1 MPPPDPARWQ
11 RVRDVFAA
19 VADLQAS
26 DRPERLTDLCGSD
39 DALRHE
45 VESLLSHDRMPNDPI
60 GDLVGAAAHAAAEA
74 ARPVRLGDT
83 LLHYRL
89 TERIGEGGMGIVWRA
104 VDETLGREVAIKV
117 LPPGVGDDPRRLA
130 RFEREAKL
138 LASLNHTN
146 IAAIFSLHVDAGV
159 RFLAMEYVPGEELA
173 TRLAR
178 GRLPLDEVLRVARQI
193 AEALEEAHERGVVH
207 RDLKP
212 ANVKLTPSG
221 KVKVLDFGLA
231 KAFSDG
237 PDLHSASSTS
247 NDSVMAQLATREGV
261 VLGTAAYMPPEQ
273 ARGQPVDKRA
283 DIWAFGVVL
292 YEMLTGTRPFAGLAV
307 VDLLAA
313 VVSAEPDWTRLPAG
327 TPPSLE
333 RLLRRCLQK
342 DVRQRLRDIGDA
354 RIELDALLDART
366 GPPRAV
372 LETPTAPHALAPA
385 PAAVPPPRTGAW
397 WKAAALLLLVTTAV
411 AGGAWYGQR
420 PLPGAGARFPV
431 FAPTATVFAAGT
443 RSGAAAVIAPDGRTL
458 AFTAT
463 DAAGVRLLWVR
474 PINALEARPLAG
486 SEGAVFPFWSPD
498 SQSIGYSVPGRLMKI
513 AIAGGAAQTLC
524 PLSGADIVS
533 RGATWHASG
542 TIVFN
547 NGQAPLFRVPSAGG
561 EATPIGALGP
571 GETSRQFPQFL
582 PDGDH
587 VLYHATGSV
596 RALGGLY
603 VTSVS
608 TGATT
613 RLATAD
619 TGAIYDPRTGHLL
632 FGRQGI
638 LLAQPFDP
646 ATRALSQ
653 APVPIAERLEMAAVP
668 GIVAFSV
675 SETGLLAYGVGDAA
689 GPPFEL
695 AWVGR
700 DGRALGAAG
709 PPGSYRG
716 FDLSPD
722 GTTIAAHR
730 HDGDGGDVWIIDTA
744 RNATSRFTFDAAQDN
759 SSPAWSPD
767 GDRIA
772 FASFRDGRW
781 GVHVKP
787 ANGTGADTRAFELQ
801 EAGALS
807 IGPMSWS
814 PDGTSLLFAV
824 FDRTTQ
830 WDLWRLW
837 LTGRVHAE
845 PVLQTDTFERHG
857 QISPDGRWLAFMSRE
872 TGTNDTYVLGLAPA
886 AGKWAVS
893 SGGGTVPRW
902 RADGR
907 ELYYLAGGRMMAV
920 DITARG
926 DALSIG
932 VPVPLFDY
940 AHANVTHPD
949 YYPYAVSR
957 DGQRFL
963 VTRELPRDP
972 RASRDAPVIVVT
984 QWAQALAP

>member
-1 MPPPDPARWQ
+1 MPPPDSARWQ

-19 VADLQAS
+19 VADLAPG
-26 DRPERLTDLCGSD
+26 DRPARLTDLCVDD

-45 VESLLSHDRMPNDPI
+45 VESLLSHDRMSNDPI
-60 GDLVGAAAHAAAEA
+60 GDLVGAAAHAAADA
-74 ARPVRLGDT
+74 ARPVRLGGT

-104 VDETLGREVAIKV
+104 VDETLGRDVAIKV

-178 GRLPLDEVLRVARQI
+178 GRLPLDEVVRVARQI

-231 KAFSDG
+231 KAFADA

-247 NDSVMAQLATREGV
+247 NDSVLAQLVTREGV

-273 ARGQPVDKRA
+273 ARGLPVDKRA

-313 VVSAEPDWTRLPAG
+313 VVSAEPEWTRLPAA

-354 RIELDALLDART
+354 RIELDALLDGRT
-366 GPPRAV
+366 GTLGPA
-372 LETPTAPHALAPA
+372 LETPTAPRLLAPGS
-385 PAAVPPPRTGAW
+385 AAVPPPRTGAW
-397 WKAAALLLLVTTAV
+397 WKVAASLLLVTTVV
-411 AGGAWYGQR
+411 AGGAWCRQR
-420 PLPGAGARFPV
+420 PLPASAARFQV

-443 RSGAAAVIAPDGRTL
+443 RPGAAAVLAPDGRTL

-474 PINALEARPLAG
+474 PINALDARPLAG
-486 SEGAVFPFWSPD
+486 TEGAVFPFWSPD
-498 SQSIGYSVPGRLMKI
+498 SQAIGYSVPGRLMKI
-513 AIAGGAAQTLC
+513 AITGGAAQTLC
-524 PLSGADIVS
+524 PLSGSDIVS
-533 RGATWHASG
+533 RGAAWHASG

-547 NGQAPLFRVPSAGG
+547 NGQAPLFRVLSAGG
-561 EATPIGALGP
+561 EATPLGALGP

-603 VTSVS
+603 VSSVS

-613 RLATAD
+613 RLVTAD
-619 TGAIYDPRTGHLL
+619 TGAIYDPRSGHLL

-646 ATRALSQ
+646 ATRTLSQ
-653 APVPIAERLEMAAVP
+653 APVPIAERLETAVVP

-675 SETGLLAYGVGDAA
+675 SQTGMLAYGLGDAA

-700 DGRALGAAG
+700 DGRPLGAAG

-722 GTTIAAHR
+722 GTQVAVHR
-730 HDGDGGDVWIIDTA
+730 HDGDGGDVWIVDTA
-744 RNATSRFTFDAAQDN
+744 RNATSRFTFDATQDN

-781 GVHVKP
+781 GVQVKP
-787 ANGTGADTRAFELQ
+787 ANGTGADTRVFEF
-801 EAGALS
+801 EDAGALS
-807 IGPMSWS
+807 IGPLSWS
-814 PDGTSLLFAV
+814 PDGASLLFAV
-824 FDRTTQ
+824 FDRATQ
-830 WDLWRLW
+830 WDLRRLW

-857 QISPDGRWLAFMSRE
+857 QFSPDGRWLAYMSRE
-872 TGTNDTYVLGLAPA
+872 TGTNETYVLGLAPA
-886 AGKWAVS
+886 AGRWAVS

-907 ELYYLAGGRMMAV
+907 ELFYLAGGRMMAV
-920 DITARG
+920 DITARS

-949 YYPYAVSR
+949 YYPYAVAP

-972 RASRDAPVIVVT
+972 RASRDAPVVVVT
-984 QWAQALAP
+984 QWADALVP

>member
-19 VADLQAS
+19 VADLPAS

-207 RDLKP
+207 RD
-212 ANVKLTPSG
+212 
-221 KVKVLDFGLA
+221 
-231 KAFSDG
+231 
-237 PDLHSASSTS
+237 
-247 NDSVMAQLATREGV
+247 
-261 VLGTAAYMPPEQ
+261 
-273 ARGQPVDKRA
+273 
-283 DIWAFGVVL
+283 
-292 YEMLTGTRPFAGLAV
+292 
-307 VDLLAA
+307 
-313 VVSAEPDWTRLPAG
+313 
-327 TPPSLE
+327 
-333 RLLRRCLQK
+333 
-342 DVRQRLRDIGDA
+342 
-354 RIELDALLDART
+354 
-366 GPPRAV
+366 
-372 LETPTAPHALAPA
+372 
-385 PAAVPPPRTGAW
+385 
-397 WKAAALLLLVTTAV
+397 
-411 AGGAWYGQR
+411 
-420 PLPGAGARFPV
+420 
-431 FAPTATVFAAGT
+431 
-443 RSGAAAVIAPDGRTL
+443 
-458 AFTAT
+458 
-463 DAAGVRLLWVR
+463 
-474 PINALEARPLAG
+474 
-486 SEGAVFPFWSPD
+486 
-498 SQSIGYSVPGRLMKI
+498 
-513 AIAGGAAQTLC
+513 
-524 PLSGADIVS
+524 
-533 RGATWHASG
+533 
-542 TIVFN
+542 
-547 NGQAPLFRVPSAGG
+547 
-561 EATPIGALGP
+561 
-571 GETSRQFPQFL
+571 
-582 PDGDH
+582 
-587 VLYHATGSV
+587 
-596 RALGGLY
+596 
-603 VTSVS
+603 
-608 TGATT
+608 
-613 RLATAD
+613 
-619 TGAIYDPRTGHLL
+619 
-632 FGRQGI
+632 
-638 LLAQPFDP
+638 
-646 ATRALSQ
+646 
-653 APVPIAERLEMAAVP
+653 
-668 GIVAFSV
+668 
-675 SETGLLAYGVGDAA
+675 
-689 GPPFEL
+689 
-695 AWVGR
+695 
-700 DGRALGAAG
+700 
-709 PPGSYRG
+709 RG